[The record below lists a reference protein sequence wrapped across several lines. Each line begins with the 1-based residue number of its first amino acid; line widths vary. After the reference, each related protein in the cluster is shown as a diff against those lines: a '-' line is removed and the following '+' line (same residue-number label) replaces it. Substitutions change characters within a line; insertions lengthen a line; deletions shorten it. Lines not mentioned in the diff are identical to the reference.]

1 MYHKHYL
8 VSKISSNVITL
19 GLINMGLQDNNFQ
32 NFTQRKSTLRGK
44 LLKDIELLEAM
55 EDTIQT
61 SPDVTRY
68 GIFGLSSEF
77 DANPRMIMTLLNQD
91 ASLLKDDR

>member
-55 EDTIQT
+55 EDTI
-61 SPDVTRY
+61 
-68 GIFGLSSEF
+68 
-77 DANPRMIMTLLNQD
+77 
-91 ASLLKDDR
+91 